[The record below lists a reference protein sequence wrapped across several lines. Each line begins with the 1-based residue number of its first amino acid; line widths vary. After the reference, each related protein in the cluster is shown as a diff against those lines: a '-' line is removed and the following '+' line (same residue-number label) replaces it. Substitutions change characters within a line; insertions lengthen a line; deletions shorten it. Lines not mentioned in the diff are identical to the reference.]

1 MQPDQAVLDLQVKN
15 LIKEYVK
22 SRYAVHGIDNIRD
35 KIQEFLPGA
44 IVVEFLQTLEGKNL
58 PPRLKDEHYL
68 LAITKSI

>member
-22 SRYAVHGIDNIRD
+22 FRYEVHGIDNIRD

-58 PPRLKDEHYL
+58 PPRLKDEQYL